1 MLNNGYYSN
10 PINKLVDRRRTC
22 ACLILLLC
30 ISMVLS
36 GCSRYSSAIGVH
48 VPLEVDDLN
57 RMLNDELLVDD
68 VCCTNIYGVY
78 TVMEDKY
85 WLYLTDTD
93 QEGYGVVECAAV
105 GGKYVFPAFGVLFYD
120 WLTDDYSDYRC
131 QGLNPITTHIKNS
144 NRVYCIF
151 TNPSIDTVNVSGNT
165 VPVEKYTVD
174 LYGEK
179 IDVGMWA
186 LILPKDSDIVVE

>member
-1 MLNNGYYSN
+1 MSSR
-10 PINKLVDRRRTC
+10 IS
-22 ACLILLLC
+22 ILFIYLKSFVSIVIIVTLLT
-30 ISMVLS
+30 
-36 GCSRYSSAIGVH
+36 GCYNTYQIFPVAKGI
-48 VPLEVDDLN
+48 LEVDDLN

-165 VPVEKYTVD
+165 VPVEKYTFD
-174 LYGEK
+174 LYGEEV
-179 IDVGMWA
+179 DVGMWA
-186 LILPKDSDIVVE
+186 VILPRTTDIVVE